1 MQNIYRKVRNI
12 LYNVL
17 RKFDFIILKN
27 ERKLIME
34 EKIFSTV
41 IEPKNKLL
49 DFKLK
54 EVWAYKDLI
63 MLFVRR
69 TFVAQ
74 YKQTIL
80 GPAWAIIQPL
90 FTTVIFTIVFGNLA
104 GLAPG
109 GVPTF
114 IFYLCGSIAWTYFS
128 GCLTTTS
135 TTFTANSSI
144 MGKVYFPRLVMPIST
159 VISQLIAFVIQAIFF
174 VMFLIYYCVIDA
186 GVRPN
191 LCMLLTPLFILQLAL
206 LGLGFGIIVSALT
219 TKYRDLAMLVSF
231 GVQIWMYVTPVAY
244 DIGIIPE
251 QLMNLYMVN
260 PVTPII
266 CMLRYAFLGI
276 GKLQFEYYILSWG
289 ITIVVVLV
297 GIIMFNRVEKNFMDT
312 V

>member
-1 MQNIYRKVRNI
+1 MEVK
-12 LYNVL
+12 
-17 RKFDFIILKN
+17 KFQ
-27 ERKLIME
+27 
-34 EKIFSTV
+34 TV

-49 DFKLK
+49 DLKLK
-54 EVWAYKDLI
+54 EVWDYRDLV

-90 FTTVIFTIVFGNLA
+90 FTTVIFTFVFGNLA
-104 GLAPG
+104 GLAPS

-128 GCLTTTS
+128 GCLTATS

-159 VISQLIAFVIQAIFF
+159 VISQLIAFAIQSVFF
-174 VMFLIYYCVIDA
+174 IAFLIYYYVIGAD
-186 GVRPN
+186 VHPN
-191 LCMLLTPLFILQLAL
+191 VYMLLTPVLILQLAL
-206 LGLGFGIIVSALT
+206 LGLGFGIIISALT
-219 TKYRDLAMLVSF
+219 TKYRDLAMVVGF
-231 GVQIWMYVTPVAY
+231 GTQIWMYLTPVAY

-251 QLMNLYMVN
+251 RLMDIYMLN
-260 PVTPII
+260 PVTPVI

-276 GKLQFEYYILSWG
+276 GELQLEYYTMSWVVTIL
-289 ITIVVVLV
+289 VVFV
-297 GIIMFNRVEKNFMDT
+297 GILMFNRVEKTFMDT

>member
-1 MQNIYRKVRNI
+1 MQEQ
-12 LYNVL
+12 
-17 RKFDFIILKN
+17 KFQ
-27 ERKLIME
+27 
-34 EKIFSTV
+34 TV

-49 DFKLK
+49 DLKLK
-54 EVWAYKDLI
+54 EVWAYRDLV

-90 FTTVIFTIVFGNLA
+90 FTTVIFTFVFGNLA
-104 GLAPG
+104 GLAPS

-128 GCLTTTS
+128 GCLTATS

-159 VISQLIAFVIQAIFF
+159 VISQLIAFAIQSVFF
-174 VMFLIYYCVIDA
+174 VAFLIYYYVIGA
-186 GVRPN
+186 GVHPN
-191 LCMLLTPLFILQLAL
+191 AYMLLTPVLILQLAL

-219 TKYRDLAMLVSF
+219 TKYRDLAMLVGF
-231 GVQIWMYVTPVAY
+231 GTQIWMYLTPVAY

-251 QLMNLYMVN
+251 HLMNIYMAN

-276 GKLQFEYYILSWG
+276 GELHLGYYLMSWAVTIL
-289 ITIVVVLV
+289 VVFV
-297 GIIMFNRVEKNFMDT
+297 GIIMFNRVEKTFMDT

>member
-1 MQNIYRKVRNI
+1 MKGLVNMEAK
-12 LYNVL
+12 
-17 RKFDFIILKN
+17 KFQ
-27 ERKLIME
+27 
-34 EKIFSTV
+34 TV
-41 IEPKNKLL
+41 IEPKNKLFDL
-49 DFKLK
+49 KLK
-54 EVWAYKDLI
+54 EVWDYRDLV

-90 FTTVIFTIVFGNLA
+90 FTTVIFTLVFGNLA
-104 GLAPG
+104 GLAPS

-128 GCLTTTS
+128 GCLTATS

-159 VISQLIAFVIQAIFF
+159 VISQLIAFGIQAVFF
-174 VMFLIYYCVIDA
+174 VAFLIYYYVIGAD
-186 GVRPN
+186 VHPN
-191 LCMLLTPLFILQLAL
+191 VYMLLTPVLILQLAL
-206 LGLGFGIIVSALT
+206 LGLGFGIIISALT
-219 TKYRDLAMLVSF
+219 TKYRDLAMVVGF
-231 GVQIWMYVTPVAY
+231 GTQIWMYLTPVAY

-251 QLMNLYMVN
+251 RLMDIYMLN
-260 PVTPII
+260 PVTPVI

-276 GKLQFEYYILSWG
+276 GELQLEYYTMSWVV
-289 ITIVVVLV
+289 TIFVVFV
-297 GIIMFNRVEKNFMDT
+297 GIIMFNRVEKTFMDT

>member
-1 MQNIYRKVRNI
+1 
-12 LYNVL
+12 
-17 RKFDFIILKN
+17 
-27 ERKLIME
+27 ME
-34 EKIFSTV
+34 EKKFQTV

-49 DFKLK
+49 DFKLQ
-54 EVWAYKDLI
+54 EVWDYRDLV

-90 FTTVIFTIVFGNLA
+90 FTTVIFTFVFGNLA
-104 GLAPG
+104 GLAPSG
-109 GVPTF
+109 IPTF

-128 GCLTTTS
+128 GCLTATS

-159 VISQLIAFVIQAIFF
+159 VISQLIAFAIQAIFF
-174 VMFLIYYCVIDA
+174 IVFLIYYYVIGAD
-186 GVRPN
+186 VQPN
-191 LCMLLTPLFILQLAL
+191 VYILLTPVLILQLAL
-206 LGLGFGIIVSALT
+206 LGLGFGIIISALT
-219 TKYRDLAMLVSF
+219 TKYRDLAMVVGF
-231 GVQIWMYVTPVAY
+231 GTQIWMYLTPIAY

-251 QLMNLYMVN
+251 RLMDIYMLN

-266 CMLRYAFLGI
+266 CMIRYAFLGI
-276 GKLQFEYYILSWG
+276 GDLQLKYYMMSWVVTIL
-289 ITIVVVLV
+289 VVFV
-297 GIIMFNRVEKNFMDT
+297 GIIMFNKVEKTFMDT

>member
-1 MQNIYRKVRNI
+1 MEVK
-12 LYNVL
+12 
-17 RKFDFIILKN
+17 KFQ
-27 ERKLIME
+27 
-34 EKIFSTV
+34 TV

-49 DFKLK
+49 DLKLK
-54 EVWAYKDLI
+54 EVWEYKDLV

-90 FTTVIFTIVFGNLA
+90 FTTVIFTFVFGNLA
-104 GLAPG
+104 GLAPS

-128 GCLTTTS
+128 GCLTATS

-159 VISQLIAFVIQAIFF
+159 VISQLIAFGIQAIFF
-174 VMFLIYYCVIDA
+174 IAFLIYYYVIGAD
-186 GVRPN
+186 VHPN
-191 LCMLLTPLFILQLAL
+191 VYMLLTPILILQLAL
-206 LGLGFGIIVSALT
+206 LGLGFGIIISALT
-219 TKYRDLAMLVSF
+219 TKYRDLAMVVGF
-231 GVQIWMYVTPVAY
+231 GTQIWMYLTPVAY

-251 QLMNLYMVN
+251 RLMDIYMLN

-276 GKLQFEYYILSWG
+276 GELQLEYYTMSWVV
-289 ITIVVVLV
+289 TIFVVFV
-297 GIIMFNRVEKNFMDT
+297 GIIMFNRVEKTFMDT